1 MMANISEL
9 TPGTL
14 ERKGIAY
21 APRTLASLVYMDD
34 GTTLAD
40 NIEELMIDGKRFLMK
55 TATRQLQVE
64 RANQRIYDI
73 PIPVEKYNYEK
84 YPMVLAL
91 NGNMVSSSKYR
102 ISDNQLILNEDFSAS
117 VKKDD
122 ILMFIFHYLDIIV
135 EDYGLDAES
144 INDVRFFVSKTE
156 PKCKQT
162 TDVWFDTSLNQVK
175 QFNGEQW
182 EIIVSGTGGTGGQS
196 MASYRHSVTV
206 NSPTNYVSIGI
217 PEFNKN
223 TDILFVYQ
231 NSIYLELDQ
240 DYALDDSTKIRCLT
254 GQWSSSGEQQVFNFV
269 VLKNVIKGYDGIDGG
284 LLKNNSITKNK
295 LSQDILDLLSN
306 VGTGGVGGGGIAD
319 AVDGSDV
326 VQSPEFRLVTDALIK
341 KWNDYELTIKSLQEK
356 IQKFEQLLEQNI
368 LTINLPEE

>member
-1 MMANISEL
+1 MPNISEL

-34 GTTLAD
+34 GTTLAEAV
-40 NIEELMIDGKRFLMK
+40 EELMIDGKRFLMK

-64 RANQRIYDI
+64 MNNQRVYEI

-84 YPMVLAL
+84 YPIVLAH

-102 ISDNQLILNEDFSAS
+102 ISDNQLILNEDFAAT
-117 VKKDD
+117 VQRDD

-135 EDYGLDAES
+135 EDYGLNAES

-156 PKCKQT
+156 PLCKQT
-162 TDVWFDTSLNQVK
+162 NDVWFDTTLNQVK
-175 QFNGEQW
+175 QYNGEQW
-182 EIIVSGTGGTGGQS
+182 EIIVSGTGGGGGGS
-196 MASYRHSVTV
+196 MASFRNSVTV
-206 NSPTNYVSIGI
+206 SSANRYVDIGI
-217 PEFNKN
+217 SQFNKN

-231 NSIYLELDQ
+231 NSVYLELDQ
-240 DYALDDSTKIRCLT
+240 DYALDDSTRIRCLN
-254 GQWSSSGEQQVFNFV
+254 GNWCSSGQPQTFNFV
-269 VLKNVIKGYDGIDGG
+269 VLKNVIRGYEGIDGA

-295 LSQDILDLLSN
+295 LSQDILDLLN
-306 VGTGGVGGGGIAD
+306 KIGTGGSGGGVAD
-319 AVDGSDV
+319 AVNGSDV
-326 VQSPEFRLVTDALIK
+326 VQSPEYRLVTDALIK
-341 KWNDYELTIKSLQEK
+341 KWNDYEYTISALTDK
-356 IQKFEQLLEQNI
+356 IQRFEQLLEQNV

>member
-91 NGNMVSSSKYR
+91 NGNMISSSKYR

-117 VKKDD
+117 IKKDD

-144 INDVRFFVSKTE
+144 INDIRFFVSKTE

-182 EIIVSGTGGTGGQS
+182 EIIVSGTGGTGGGS
-196 MASYRHSVTV
+196 MASFRNSVTV
-206 NSPTNYVSIGI
+206 TSANRYVPIGI
-217 PEFNKN
+217 EQFNKN

-231 NSIYLELDQ
+231 NSVYLELDQ
-240 DYALDDSTKIRCLT
+240 DYALDDSTKIRCLN
-254 GQWSSSGEQQVFNFV
+254 GEWCSSGETQTFNFV
-269 VLKNVIKGYDGIDGG
+269 VLKNVVRGYEGIDGA
-284 LLKNNSITKNK
+284 LLKNNSITINK
-295 LSQDILDLLSN
+295 LSQELLELITN
-306 VGTGGVGGGGIAD
+306 GGGTGGGVAD

-341 KWNDYELTIKSLQEK
+341 KWNDYEYTISALTDK
-356 IQKFEQLLEQNI
+356 IQRLEQLLEQDI
-368 LTINLPEE
+368 LTINLPEK

>member
-1 MMANISEL
+1 MTNISEL

-34 GTTLAD
+34 GTTLAEA
-40 NIEELMIDGKRFLMK
+40 IEELMIDGKRFLMK

-64 RANQRIYDI
+64 RNNQRIYDI

-84 YPMVLAL
+84 YPVVLAL
-91 NGNMVSSSKYR
+91 NGNMIGSTNYR
-102 ISDNQLILNEDFSAS
+102 ISDNQLILNEDFAVS

-122 ILMFIFHYLDIIV
+122 VLMFIFHYLDIIV

-182 EIIVSGTGGTGGQS
+182 EVIVSGTGGGGGS
-196 MASYRHSVTV
+196 MASYRNSVTI
-206 NSPTNYVSIGI
+206 NSPTRYVPIGI
-217 PEFNKN
+217 SEFNKD

-231 NSIYLELDQ
+231 NSVYLELDQ
-240 DYALDDSTKIRCLT
+240 DYTLDDSKGISALN
-254 GQWSSSGEQQVFNFV
+254 GEWASTIEPQTFNFV
-269 VLKNVIKGYDGIDGG
+269 VLKNVIRGYDGIDGQ
-284 LLKNNSITKNK
+284 LLKNNSIGKSK
-295 LSQDILDLLSN
+295 LSQDILDLLNKIGS
-306 VGTGGVGGGGIAD
+306 GTGSGGVAD
-319 AVDGSDV
+319 SVDGSDV
-326 VQSPEFRLVTDALIK
+326 VQSPEYRMVTDALIK
-341 KWNDYELTIKSLQEK
+341 KWNDYETTIASLQDK
-356 IQKFEQLLEQNI
+356 IERFEQLLEQNI

>member
-1 MMANISEL
+1 MTNISEL

-64 RANQRIYDI
+64 LKNQRVYDI
-73 PIPVEKYNYEK
+73 PIPIEKYNYEK
-84 YPMVLAL
+84 YPMVLAH
-91 NGNMVSSSKYR
+91 NGNVVSSSKYR
-102 ISDNQLILNEDFSAS
+102 INDNQLILNEELAAT
-117 VKKDD
+117 VQKDD

-175 QFNGEQW
+175 QFNGEEW
-182 EIIVSGTGGTGGQS
+182 EIIVSGTGGTGGGS
-196 MASYRHSVTV
+196 SLASYRNSVIVT
-206 NSPTNYVSIGI
+206 SPTRSVSIGI
-217 PEFNKN
+217 PEFDKD
-223 TDILFVYQ
+223 TDVLFVYQ
-231 NSIYLELDQ
+231 NSVYLELDQ
-240 DYALDDSTKIRCLT
+240 DYSLDDSTMITALNGEWCSNT
-254 GQWSSSGEQQVFNFV
+254 EQQIFNFV
-269 VLKNVIKGYDGIDGG
+269 VLKNVIQGYQGIDGA
-284 LLKNNSITKNK
+284 LLKNNSITRNK
-295 LSQDILDLLSN
+295 LSLDLLDLINS
-306 VGTGGVGGGGIAD
+306 GGSGSGSGGGIAD
-319 AVDGSDV
+319 SVDGSNV
-326 VQSPEFRLVTDALIK
+326 VQSAEYRLVSDVQIK
-341 KWNDYELTIKSLQEK
+341 KWNDYETTIAALTDK
-356 IQKFEQLLEQNI
+356 IRRFEQLLEENI
-368 LTINLPEE
+368 LTINLPQE